1 MTSSFQSTAFQSA
14 ARPVDTFVAP
24 PSVQPK
30 TGIEELASV
39 LQTVNPN
46 LQKFIGS
53 RLDKSVE
60 REKEKA
66 FKMAV
71 DTVLSDG
78 TAGAVVNDVRKT
90 EGNKAAKQL
99 IGGSIFIDRFYKQY
113 VGELYGSQID
123 SNAKEAYENAEID
136 TFDQLGNPVKK
147 SIKEFSSSSP
157 EFINWRQNYYK
168 TETDKI
174 LNLGG
179 EIDSANF
186 ISNIK
191 TSVLNINKLARE
203 EYNDFK
209 VEKVKSLSTDYFN
222 KTAKDWLK
230 GDRVKAKVHITN
242 FINDTRKLGLTGG
255 DATDVYKGL
264 VENIGNIGQFY
275 VTTADVNSLDEID
288 DLIIGIGKSI
298 PYGNNNGNLTQ
309 HPLWQEKIEPV
320 LESLEDELFEE
331 FSQGPKID
339 KFKRTLK
346 LENRLKEVN
355 LLPINTPEERS
366 IYKQEITKLKN
377 DREFSDLNEVFKSNN
392 YPFIEDFTGEILN
405 IRTNMKLR
413 NYEDNETPLKDLA
426 AIKNKIVDLGITD
439 NGIISDLNTAIGV
452 ADVYK
457 SIYSIFDN
465 KVQPLLDDMDE
476 FYRSKAKSNGSFGTL
491 NLGGGITING
501 GGLDNDSYL
510 EKYNNEKQIDENFE
524 TWIKENYFKEKDGVQ
539 IGGPSEREISDWL
552 KTETERIEKEVF
564 GIKGPSEQMIDDIS
578 NRPVNERRGF
588 GFGNKDDDFNER
600 LSQTETPAFG
610 NSKFEVDPSVVS
622 EVSDEEAERIITAED
637 ANDYLVQAGDTLSA
651 IAESFGIT
659 VRDIMDANNITD
671 ADLINIGQQLRIPEP
686 EPLFIDQY
694 KGKAIPDFGG
704 LGKLVISGESAGHG
718 IYNAFNK
725 GTTASAGTMDITS
738 KTIAEMEQMQSE
750 GKVFA
755 VGAYQLT
762 PGVLTEAREVA
773 GIDSDAIMTPAVQ
786 DRLFWGM
793 LTGGQKRPEL
803 TAYLLGESDDLNAA
817 HEALALEFAVIQG
830 PDGKG
835 RYDKDKSGNVARIKA
850 ALVKQA
856 LIKARKEISNK

>member
-78 TAGAVVNDVRKT
+78 TAGAVVNDVRKK

-377 DREFSDLNEVFKSNN
+377 DREFSDLKEVFKSNN

-465 KVQPLLDDMDE
+465 KVQPLLNDMDE
-476 FYRSKAKSNGSFGTL
+476 FYRSKAKSNGTFSSL

-510 EKYNNEKQIDENFE
+510 EKYNNEKEIDENFE
-524 TWIKENYFKEKDGVQ
+524 TWIKENYFKEKDGVK

-552 KTETERIEKEVF
+552 KTERERIETDVFKINMKQETDVKEKTSTVT
-564 GIKGPSEQMIDDIS
+564 SE
-578 NRPVNERRGF
+578 G
-588 GFGNKDDDFNER
+588 
-600 LSQTETPAFG
+600 ETLDENNAPAFG

-622 EVSDEEAERIITAED
+622 EVSDEEAKRIITAED

-671 ADLINIGQQLRIPEP
+671 ADLINIGQQLTIPEP
-686 EPLFIDQY
+686 KPLFIDQY

-793 LTGGQKRPEL
+793 LTGGQKRPKL